1 MSRLLY
7 FIILIG
13 LAGCMESRN
22 SMDSMVLFGKIEQ
35 PLIASAVF
43 ILDKSGFSKVKI
55 NPDGNYFQWQ
65 KDSIAEPLLLS
76 IRYGLSQYWDI
87 YIEPGDSIHLSFDDE
102 YVLNSLNTIT
112 FTGDR
117 KIENEF
123 LLQIKQ
129 VFNKESSYERH
140 FYNCQE
146 DEFISKVDSLMTI
159 GMGMIDNFEEKNSM
173 SKSFENFM
181 MEYVNYTCAIY
192 LNNYPGLYKYAFG
205 HRFYHKSESFE
216 LALQESVN
224 LDRPDLLNH
233 HAYTDFLVRR
243 ISSLSGLDY
252 LSLRENDIQ
261 KIHNILK
268 RTSELT
274 DSLITSLEVRQL
286 VDFQILQQSIYFKRP
301 GIEPFYMDFQQK
313 YPNSLY
319 ALKLQEGWKEYKI
332 LSKGFPAPSFE
343 FADVTGEIYSLDSF
357 LGKWI
362 YMDVWATWCGP
373 CLAQQPRFEELVEKY
388 QSNDRLVF
396 LGISIDE
403 NVEAWKRMVKDRE
416 LGGVQLNI
424 RSDPD
429 NSFHSDYM
437 ITGVP
442 KYLIIDP
449 NGLVYDVNAKEPKN
463 PELVDEIDYLLS
475 R

>member
-1 MSRLLY
+1 
-7 FIILIG
+7 
-13 LAGCMESRN
+13 
-22 SMDSMVLFGKIEQ
+22 
-35 PLIASAVF
+35 
-43 ILDKSGFSKVKI
+43 
-55 NPDGNYFQWQ
+55 
-65 KDSIAEPLLLS
+65 
-76 IRYGLSQYWDI
+76 
-87 YIEPGDSIHLSFDDE
+87 
-102 YVLNSLNTIT
+102 
-112 FTGDR
+112 
-117 KIENEF
+117 
-123 LLQIKQ
+123 
-129 VFNKESSYERH
+129 
-140 FYNCQE
+140 
-146 DEFISKVDSLMTI
+146 SKVDSLMTI

-216 LALQESVN
+216 LTLQESVN
-224 LDRPDLLNH
+224 LDRPALINH
-233 HAYTDFLVRR
+233 HTYLDFLVRR
-243 ISSLSGLDY
+243 ISSLYGLDY

-268 RTSELT
+268 RTLELN
-274 DSLITSLEVRQL
+274 DSLITSPEIRQL
-286 VDFQILQQSIYFKRP
+286 VDYQILQQSIYFKRP

-388 QSNDRLVF
+388 QSNGRLVF
-396 LGISIDE
+396 IGISIDE
-403 NVEAWKRMVKDRE
+403 NVEA
-416 LGGVQLNI
+416 
-424 RSDPD
+424 
-429 NSFHSDYM
+429 
-437 ITGVP
+437 
-442 KYLIIDP
+442 
-449 NGLVYDVNAKEPKN
+449 
-463 PELVDEIDYLLS
+463 
-475 R
+475 